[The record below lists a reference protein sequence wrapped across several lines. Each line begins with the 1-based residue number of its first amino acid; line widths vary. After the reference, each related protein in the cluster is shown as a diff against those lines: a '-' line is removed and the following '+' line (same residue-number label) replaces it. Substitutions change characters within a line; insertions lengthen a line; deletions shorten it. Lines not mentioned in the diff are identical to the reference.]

1 MPKSNRSGLLGRG
14 SGSVTVIEES
24 VQRSWVRRAKIVF
37 FVVWVVVGLLTAI
50 VLVSTWEHS
59 LGTAGAAVVSL
70 IAGAVAGF
78 LPAFLTALVVVSWPV
93 IRAIWWWL
101 PELAVIGALIAGWA
115 ELAACAG
122 LALRL
127 VVLAAFVGIP
137 AAVAPARRYLV
148 SWSWCLVSR
157 HRIRTCFSE
166 FIISNRR
173 GSLPLILAAHPTPAG
188 ERLWVLLRPGLSM
201 AVIQSNLDKIAVACW
216 ASTVTADLAKPSN
229 SALVR
234 FDIKRRDPL
243 TGRITSPLTAMFGN
257 IVPAFKKDAT
267 ATVALDLTDVTAEDV
282 TQPARPKN
290 GPVSPPARTPATPGS
305 PLIPFRAPG
314 AFHHHAQLGD
324 RPMPRPGQLRSR
336 PVRRTRKD
344 TDTHAA

>member
-37 FVVWVVVGLLTAI
+37 FVVWVTVGLLTATI
-50 VLVSTWEHS
+50 LVGRWEHAI
-59 LGTAGAAVVSL
+59 GMIGAAVVSL

-78 LPAFLTALVVVSWPV
+78 IPAFLTAVVVVSWPV

-101 PELAVIGALIAGWA
+101 PELALIGALIAGWA

-127 VVLAAFVGIP
+127 LALAAFAAIP
-137 AAVAPARRYLV
+137 VAVAPVRRHLV

-157 HRIRTCFSE
+157 HRVRTCFSE
-166 FIISNRR
+166 FIIANRR
-173 GSLPLILAAHPTPAG
+173 GSLPLILGARPTPAG
-188 ERLWVLLRPGLSM
+188 ERLWVLLRPGLSLDT
-201 AVIQSNLDKIAVACW
+201 VQSNLDKIAVACW

-243 TGRITSPLTAMFGN
+243 TGRIASPLAAAFGN
-257 IVPAFKKDAT
+257 IVPGRKKDVT
-267 ATVALDLTDVTAEDV
+267 APVALDLTDVTTEDV

-290 GPVSPPARTPATPGS
+290 GP
-305 PLIPFRAPG
+305 APV
-314 AFHHHAQLGD
+314 
-324 RPMPRPGQLRSR
+324 PRPQWPNVPAPSG
-336 PVRRTRKD
+336 D
-344 TDTHAA
+344 TLVGKVVPGGTDDLEDWI

>member
-37 FVVWVVVGLLTAI
+37 FVVWVSLGVLTAT
-50 VLVSTWEHS
+50 VLVGKWEHS
-59 LGTAGAAVVSL
+59 LGMIGAAIVSL

-78 LPAFLTALVVVSWPV
+78 VPAFLAAIVVVSWPV

-101 PELAVIGALIAGWA
+101 PELAVIAALTAGWA
-115 ELAACAG
+115 ELAAYAD

-127 VVLAAFVGIP
+127 AALAVFIGVPAFF
-137 AAVAPARRYLV
+137 APARRFLT
-148 SWSWCLVSR
+148 SWSWCLVTR
-157 HRIRTCFSE
+157 HRVRTCFSE

-173 GSLPLILAAHPTPAG
+173 GSLPLILGARPTPAG

-201 AVIQSNLDKIAVACW
+201 AIVESNLDKIAVACW
-216 ASTVTADLAKPSN
+216 ATSVTADMANQSN

-243 TGRITSPLTAMFGN
+243 TGRIASPLTAAFGG
-257 IVPAFKKDAT
+257 ITATLKKDTVPAPA
-267 ATVALDLTDVTAEDV
+267 ALDLTDVTPEDV
-282 TQPARPKN
+282 TQVRPKN
-290 GPVSPPARTPATPGS
+290 GQASALRPQWPNVPAAKSDTLTGTVVPG
-305 PLIPFRAPG
+305 G
-314 AFHHHAQLGD
+314 
-324 RPMPRPGQLRSR
+324 
-336 PVRRTRKD
+336 KD
-344 TDTHAA
+344 DLDDWI